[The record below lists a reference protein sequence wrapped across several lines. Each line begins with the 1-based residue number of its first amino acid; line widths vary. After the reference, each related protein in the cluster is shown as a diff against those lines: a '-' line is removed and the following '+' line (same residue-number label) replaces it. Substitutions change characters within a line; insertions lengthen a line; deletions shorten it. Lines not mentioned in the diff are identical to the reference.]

1 MSYQSF
7 FKRFLLVVVTLLAL
21 LGFWYLQ
28 STLMLAFLSLI
39 IAVGLSLPVRFLQKR
54 GWRYGWAVA
63 VSTGT
68 FLLVSSLLVLILLP
82 TLLVETGK
90 LISAIPSAIQTGIE
104 LYENIRTQNE
114 WVARILPSITE
125 SINSAVPAD
134 VTTQLQEFIS
144 GALETGVPIL
154 LSGLGFVAST
164 VANVAFL
171 LFIAIFFL
179 VDPFSYVK
187 ASLFLVPES
196 YHVRLLALWNELYR
210 TLTTWLKAQFTSVT
224 ITVVL
229 VWLVLGVLLGMPN
242 PLTVAIIAGFAT
254 FIPNVG
260 AFLPL
265 IPIFIF
271 NLAGDPT
278 LLLYVVPA
286 YLAIQLVESNVITPS
301 IIGGELNIPSGALML
316 FQIIAGTLLGS
327 LGILLAVPL
336 LAVMIT
342 TVREI
347 YSYDILG
354 LRRYTLEL
362 TSNEAGQLMIV
373 PPADQPPSADHV
385 EVMPPAIIASQ
396 GANK

>member
-1 MSYQSF
+1 MSYQEF
-7 FKRFLLVVVTLLAL
+7 FKRLLLVVVTLLAL

-28 STLMLAFLSLI
+28 STFMLAFLALI

-54 GWRYGWAVA
+54 GWGYGWAVA
-63 VSTGT
+63 ISTVA
-68 FLLVSSLLVLILLP
+68 FLLISSLLVVILLP
-82 TLLVETGK
+82 TVLVETGK
-90 LISAIPSAIQTGIE
+90 LISAIPSAINTGIE
-104 LYENIRTQNE
+104 LYETIRIQNE
-114 WVARILPSITE
+114 WIAKILPS
-125 SINSAVPAD
+125 
-134 VTTQLQEFIS
+134 TTEFIS
-144 GALETGVPIL
+144 AEVPSDVMDQLQSLISNIVETGVPIL

-164 VANVAFL
+164 LANVGFL

-187 ASLFLVPES
+187 ASFFLVPEP
-196 YHVRLLALWNELYR
+196 YHARLLGLWNELYR

-224 ITVVL
+224 ITVIL
-229 VWLVLGVLLGMPN
+229 VWFVLGLLLGMPN
-242 PLTVAIIAGFAT
+242 SLTVAVFAGFAT

-286 YLAIQLVESNVITPS
+286 YLAIQLLESNVITPS

-336 LAVMIT
+336 LAVILT
-342 TVREI
+342 IVRET
-347 YSYDILG
+347 YSYEMLG

-362 TSNEAGQLMIV
+362 ASNEAGELLFV
-373 PPADQPPSADHV
+373 PSVDK
-385 EVMPPAIIASQ
+385 E
-396 GANK
+396 